1 MDEEYDADPEMTAA
15 MGFSS
20 FGTQPNAKK
29 RKYHNDDAVVSI
41 DDPHAK
47 TGANMIELGIRK
59 QRDES
64 YPEISPQTSST
75 ATIPSTVRDDTIKHP
90 AGASAG
96 LSQFISHAQSLPP
109 RPMPPSTSQSSQ
121 TPTTPLVKTTS
132 FPGGIPKG
140 FFDKLDWK
148 ELEALRK
155 GVKDENGDI
164 AYFLPSF
171 IE

>member
-1 MDEEYDADPEMTAA
+1 MDEDFEIDPEMTAA

-20 FGTQPNAKK
+20 FGSQPNAKK
-29 RKYHNDDAVVSI
+29 RKYYNDDAVVSI
-41 DDPHAK
+41 DDPRAK
-47 TGANMIELGIRK
+47 TGSNMIELGIRK
-59 QRDES
+59 QRDDS
-64 YPEISPQTSST
+64 YPEVSPQTSST
-75 ATIPSTVRDDTIKHP
+75 VAIPSVVRDDSVKHP
-90 AGASAG
+90 AGASAD

-109 RPMPPSTSQSSQ
+109 RPTPPGNSKTRQ
-121 TPTTPLVKTTS
+121 TPTTPPMKTTS

-155 GVKDENGDI
+155 GVKDENGDV